1 MRKESKRDTLEK
13 TEVDIDMEFAAA
25 YDAAKNEADE
35 DRDEGYKTEEEEPD
49 ELFRVLSD
57 KIEPEAIVTPPIIKN
72 PPIGQSATNF

>member
-1 MRKESKRDTLEK
+1 
-13 TEVDIDMEFAAA
+13 MEFAAYA
-25 YDAAKNEADE
+25 NAAKQEADN
-35 DRDEGYKTEEEEPD
+35 DLDEGYKTDEEEPD

>member
-1 MRKESKRDTLEK
+1 
-13 TEVDIDMEFAAA
+13 MEFAAYA
-25 YDAAKNEADE
+25 NAAKQEADN
-35 DRDEGYKTEEEEPD
+35 DRDEGYKTDEEEPD